1 MVMRHYARMFG
12 YKPILISTI
21 VDTPAGKRIFKIGYK
36 PILISTIVD
45 INESKTAGSG
55 L

>member
-1 MVMRHYARMFG
+1 MKLTG

-21 VDTPAGKRIFKIGYK
+21 VDMIAASTSIFAGYK

-45 INESKTAGSG
+45 RGDSRQF
-55 L
+55 LPWL

>member
-1 MVMRHYARMFG
+1 MVEVRG

-21 VDTPAGKRIFKIGYK
+21 VDPVPTFGRVEGYK

-45 INESKTAGSG
+45 IAG
-55 L
+55 LIKWVLRL